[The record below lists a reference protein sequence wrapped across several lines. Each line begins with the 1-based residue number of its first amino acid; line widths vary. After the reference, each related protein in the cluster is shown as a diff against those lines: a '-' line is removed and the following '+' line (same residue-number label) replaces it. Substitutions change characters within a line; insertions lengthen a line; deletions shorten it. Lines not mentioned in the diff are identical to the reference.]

1 MKCYASDY
9 CQKDKSSCSDVCG
22 GYRVLRA
29 LYNLSRIPERY
40 RYTIALKPE
49 NGEDLEAFT
58 KLDNYKNDVLS
69 MVDEGRGLYIWGK
82 STGNGKTSWACKIM
96 SYFFRKIAFNTGL
109 ENEGL
114 YIFLPTFLEDLRDNY
129 DNKDKTYEAGTVHCY
144 TCGYTAD
151 LPQFVADLL
160 GLSSPV
166 EGFKWLVNQYNYQTE
181 ERELPDLDMYRGS
194 TAKSSVLEESL
205 VKQYTQNLLQ
215 SEEACRYLHK
225 RRIANWVLEAYELG
239 FDPEDKTV
247 LFPVRGMDGKVIFYK
262 GRSIAGKHFYNAKE
276 IDKTSVVFGLWEIL
290 NGSFSWGTSDQIEE
304 VWITE
309 SEIDALSLISYGV
322 PAVAIMGSHISE
334 DQCKELERTPFR
346 RFVLATDND
355 DAGRKGA
362 SQIKR
367 LLIPK
372 GFRFINLKWHTSLK
386 DINDLVKE
394 YGDGWKDH
402 LTGY

>member
-129 DNKDKTYEAGTVHCY
+129 DNKDPEFDEVLRMIKTC
-144 TCGYTAD
+144 
-151 LPQFVADLL
+151 
-160 GLSSPV
+160 
-166 EGFKWLVNQYNYQTE
+166 
-181 ERELPDLDMYRGS
+181 
-194 TAKSSVLEESL
+194 
-205 VKQYTQNLLQ
+205 
-215 SEEACRYLHK
+215 
-225 RRIANWVLEAYELG
+225 
-239 FDPEDKTV
+239 
-247 LFPVRGMDGKVIFYK
+247 
-262 GRSIAGKHFYNAKE
+262 
-276 IDKTSVVFGLWEIL
+276 
-290 NGSFSWGTSDQIEE
+290 
-304 VWITE
+304 
-309 SEIDALSLISYGV
+309 
-322 PAVAIMGSHISE
+322 
-334 DQCKELERTPFR
+334 
-346 RFVLATDND
+346 
-355 DAGRKGA
+355 
-362 SQIKR
+362 R
-367 LLIPK
+367 LLIIDDIGAERVTDWVRERMVSIINTRVSNNLTTIYTSNLSPEELRGELGDEAPK
-372 GFRFINLKWHTSLK
+372 YFSEDPDKGGRLYHITKAGCDLMAGRIIGAQSEAFKTKYAPVFGEEAPVEVVEEKQEEPQEKAYTVEEVAQILGCSERNVYRNIQSGKLEAVEREVMIPTLKKFVTEEALEKYKAGRAS
-386 DINDLVKE
+386 
-394 YGDGWKDH
+394 
-402 LTGY
+402 

>member
-1 MKCYASDY
+1 MNLAELKEAYKARKLALDSAKKEEEKYKALLKDAMLEAGESDY
-9 CQKDKSSCSDVCG
+9 TDEA
-22 GYRVLRA
+22 GYRFERIVQERKSMDEEKLLAELHER
-29 LYNLSRIPERY
+29 NLTSC
-40 RYTIALKPE
+40 IA
-49 NGEDLEAFT
+49 T
-58 KLDNYKNDVLS
+58 KEV
-69 MVDEGRGLYIWGK
+69 VDEDATLK
-82 STGNGKTSWACKIM
+82 AV
-96 SYFFRKIAFNTGL
+96 
-109 ENEGL
+109 
-114 YIFLPTFLEDLRDNY
+114 
-129 DNKDKTYEAGTVHCY
+129 EAGE
-144 TCGYTAD
+144 
-151 LPQFVADLL
+151 LPQEVLADLL

-276 IDKTSVVFGLWEIL
+276 VDKTSVVFGLWEIL

-322 PAVAIMGSHISE
+322 PAVRIM
-334 DQCKELERTPFR
+334 
-346 RFVLATDND
+346 
-355 DAGRKGA
+355 
-362 SQIKR
+362 
-367 LLIPK
+367 
-372 GFRFINLKWHTSLK
+372 W
-386 DINDLVKE
+386 
-394 YGDGWKDH
+394 
-402 LTGY
+402 

>member
-129 DNKDKTYEAGTVHCY
+129 DNKDPEF
-144 TCGYTAD
+144 D
-151 LPQFVADLL
+151 
-160 GLSSPV
+160 
-166 EGFKWLVNQYNYQTE
+166 E
-181 ERELPDLDMYRGS
+181 MYRLNR
-194 TAKSSVLEESL
+194 K
-205 VKQYTQNLLQ
+205 
-215 SEEACRYLHK
+215 
-225 RRIANWVLEAYELG
+225 
-239 FDPEDKTV
+239 P
-247 LFPVRGMDGKVIFYK
+247 
-262 GRSIAGKHFYNAKE
+262 
-276 IDKTSVVFGLWEIL
+276 IL
-290 NGSFSWGTSDQIEE
+290 KI
-304 VWITE
+304 
-309 SEIDALSLISYGV
+309 
-322 PAVAIMGSHISE
+322 
-334 DQCKELERTPFR
+334 
-346 RFVLATDND
+346 
-355 DAGRKGA
+355 
-362 SQIKR
+362 
-367 LLIPK
+367 
-372 GFRFINLKWHTSLK
+372 
-386 DINDLVKE
+386 
-394 YGDGWKDH
+394 
-402 LTGY
+402 